1 VPSAWLLLPAASAA
15 TGMAGAALALR
26 LAAASGRRR
35 EWRLVAGALALLA
48 LGRAA
53 AGVGSA
59 LGAAPALDP
68 VAESAGLAALA
79 LLLAGMAA
87 LARAPGAPSRPSE
100 REAQLG
106 RLLEAARSEICVF
119 DAATLRFLE
128 VNRGARENL
137 GYSMEEL
144 RALSPLDM
152 APGIERAEL
161 EAVLAPL
168 RSGRKPVVRL
178 TGWHRR
184 KDGSRYPVEVQI
196 QYAADAERP
205 VFLAVATDVSELLRA
220 EDSRRRLETA
230 MEQAG
235 EGIVVVDPHGR
246 IQYANPAFD
255 RMMGL
260 TDRTS
265 VEMAI
270 GELSFGPDD
279 ETLLADIR
287 RTVARGETW
296 HGRYESTWK
305 DGSRHVRDASVA
317 PVRGPTRQLESLV
330 GVLRDVTRETE
341 LERDLLHS
349 QKMEALGRLAAG
361 VAHDFNNLLTVIGG
375 CASSLRREDATG
387 DEAIEAASQI
397 EAAAARAGSL
407 TRQLLAFVRKSP
419 ECPAPF
425 DLGDRMSR
433 MGDMLKRLIGEDVA
447 LELSIPPALGWIEAD
462 PAQIEQVVLNLAANA
477 RDAMPEGGR
486 LTLAAREEPD
496 GADGGWVVLS
506 VSDTGSGMDED
517 TLGRAFDPFFTT
529 KEPGRGTGLGL
540 SAVYG
545 IVRAA
550 GGRVRAQ
557 STPGGGTL
565 FELWFPRVPP
575 GAAPAL
581 EPPGR
586 PSEGGAARG
595 ETILL
600 VEDEPLVR
608 RLAKRTLEKLGY
620 AVVEAADPREALERA
635 AGHAGQLD
643 LMLTDVVMP
652 HMSGFELAARV
663 RAARPG
669 LKVLAMS
676 GYSDVGPEAAGES
689 GGWCSFLEKPFGP
702 DELARAVRSALDAA

>member
-1 VPSAWLLLPAASAA
+1 VPSLWLLPAASAA
-15 TGMAGAALALR
+15 TAVAAAALALR
-26 LAAASGRRR
+26 LATASGRRR

-53 AGVGSA
+53 AGVGFA
-59 LGAAPALDP
+59 LGAPPALDP
-68 VAESAGLAALA
+68 VAESSGLAALA
-79 LLLAGMAA
+79 LLLAGLAA
-87 LARAPGAPSRPSE
+87 LARGVPSHPSE
-100 REAQLG
+100 REARLG
-106 RLLEAARSEICVF
+106 RLLEAAGGEICLF

-128 VNRGARENL
+128 ANRGARENL

-144 RALSPLDM
+144 RALTPLDI
-152 APGIERAEL
+152 GDEIEPAQL
-161 EAVLAPL
+161 EAALAPL
-168 RSGRKPVVRL
+168 RSGKRAAVRL
-178 TGWHRR
+178 AGWHRR
-184 KDGSRYPVEVQI
+184 KDGSRYPVEAQI
-196 QYAADAERP
+196 QYAADAGRP
-205 VFLAVATDVSELLRA
+205 VFLAVATDVSERLRA

-260 TDRTS
+260 SDRTS

-270 GELSFGPDD
+270 GDLAFGPDD
-279 ETLLADIR
+279 EALLSDIR
-287 RTVARGETW
+287 RTVARGEAW

-317 PVRGPTRQLESLV
+317 PVRGPTQRLESLV

-375 CASSLRREDATG
+375 CASALRREAGTG
-387 DEAIEAASQI
+387 DEATEAASQI
-397 EAAAARAGSL
+397 EAAAARAASL
-407 TRQLLAFVRKSP
+407 TRQLLAFVRKTP
-419 ECPAPF
+419 ERSAPF
-425 DLGDRMSR
+425 DLGDRMRR

-447 LELSIPPALGWIEAD
+447 LELSIAPALGWIDAD
-462 PAQIEQVVLNLAANA
+462 PAQIEQAVLNLAANA
-477 RDAMPEGGR
+477 RDAMPEGGN
-486 LTLAAREEPD
+486 LTLAARELRGGD
-496 GADGGWVVLS
+496 DGGWVVLS

-557 STPGGGTL
+557 SAPHGGTC
-565 FELWFPRVPP
+565 FELWFPRLPP
-575 GAAPAL
+575 GAAPAP
-581 EPPGR
+581 EPPG
-586 PSEGGAARG
+586 PAPEGGAARG

-620 AVVEAADPREALERA
+620 AVVEAADPREALEVA
-635 AGHAGQLD
+635 AGHAGPLD

-676 GYSDVGPEAAGES
+676 GYSEVGPQAARES
-689 GGWCSFLEKPFGP
+689 RAGCSFLEKPFGP
-702 DELARAVRSALDAA
+702 DELARAVRSALDAD